1 MRMSM
6 PQEHVSEQPKNMY
19 IVDPETEAEMAR
31 LLRQDRLLTR
41 GMGGIF
47 PEKPDLSNV
56 QRILDVACGPGGW
69 VLDAAYNYSDTE
81 VVGIDISERMVTYA
95 NAQARAQ
102 QRSNASFR
110 VMDALKPLEFP
121 DGYFDLVNA
130 RLVAAFLRKEQWSL
144 FLSGCLRVLRPGG
157 ILRVTE
163 FEWGVSNK
171 PNFDLASHKVYQAMS
186 RMGYTFSATGLHY
199 GIIPVIPSL
208 VRQAGLERMGKS
220 AYVIEYSTGTEEFE
234 SFYFDC
240 TIGMPLIEPLLLK
253 AGVTT
258 SEEWRDLY
266 LKALAEMSDE
276 DFCTIWTLLTVW
288 GTKPAP
294 R

>member
-1 MRMSM
+1 MST
-6 PQEHVSEQPKNMY
+6 PQEHVTGQLRNMY
-19 IVDPETEAEMAR
+19 IIDPEAEAEMAR
-31 LLRQDRLLTR
+31 LMRQDRLITR

-69 VLDAAYNYSDTE
+69 VLDTAYTYSDVE
-81 VVGIDISERMVTYA
+81 VVGVDISERMVTYA
-95 NAQARAQ
+95 SAQARAQ
-102 QRSNASFR
+102 QRSNARFR
-110 VMDALKPLEFP
+110 VMDALEPFDFP
-121 DGYFDLVNA
+121 DESFDLVNA
-130 RLVAAFLRKEQWSL
+130 RLVAAFLRKEQWPQ
-144 FLSGCLRVLRPGG
+144 FLAGCLRVLRPGG

-171 PNFDLASHKVYQAMS
+171 PYFDQASHKVYQAMS
-186 RMGYTFSATGLHY
+186 RMGYSFSTTGLHY
-199 GIIPVIPSL
+199 GLIPVLPSL
-208 VRQAGLERMGKS
+208 LRRAGVQGVSKFAHVLEYCHEAEG
-220 AYVIEYSTGTEEFE
+220 YE
-234 SFYFDC
+234 SFYVDC
-240 TIGMPLIEPLLLK
+240 TIGWPLIEPLLLK

-288 GTKPAP
+288 GTKPVP
-294 R
+294 Q

>member
-1 MRMSM
+1 MST
-6 PQEHVSEQPKNMY
+6 PQEHISEQPTNMY
-19 IVDPETEAEMAR
+19 IIDPEMEVEMAR
-31 LLRQDRLLTR
+31 LMRQDRLLTR
-41 GMGGIF
+41 GMGGVF

-69 VLDAAYNYSDTE
+69 VLDTAYTYSDVE
-81 VVGIDISERMVTYA
+81 VVGIDISERMITYA

-110 VMDALKPLEFP
+110 VMDALKPLDFP
-121 DGYFDLVNA
+121 EGSFDLVNA
-130 RLVAAFLRKEQWSL
+130 RLVAAFLHREQWPH
-144 FLSGCLRVLRPGG
+144 FLAGCLRVLRPGG
-157 ILRVTE
+157 ILRITE

-171 PNFDLASHKVYQAMS
+171 PNFDETSHKVYQAMS
-186 RMGYTFSATGLHY
+186 RMGYSFSATGLHY
-199 GIIPVIPSL
+199 GLITVIPSL
-208 VRQAGLERMGKS
+208 MRKAGVQGVSKF
-220 AYVIEYSTGTEEFE
+220 AHVIEYSVGTEEYE
-234 SFYFDC
+234 SFYVDC
-240 TIGMPLIEPLLLK
+240 TIGLPLIEPLLLK

>member
-1 MRMSM
+1 MST
-6 PQEHVSEQPKNMY
+6 PQEHIGEQPTNMY
-19 IVDPETEAEMAR
+19 IIDPEMEAEMAR
-31 LLRQDRLLTR
+31 LMRQDRLLTR
-41 GMGGIF
+41 GMGGVF

-69 VLDAAYNYSDTE
+69 VLDTAYAYSDVE
-81 VVGIDISERMVTYA
+81 VVGIDISERMTTYA

-110 VMDALKPLEFP
+110 VMDALKPLDFP

-130 RLVAAFLRKEQWSL
+130 RLVAAFLHREQWQH
-144 FLSGCLRVLRPGG
+144 FLAGCLRVLRPGG
-157 ILRVTE
+157 ILRITE

-171 PNFDLASHKVYQAMS
+171 PNFDETSHKVYQAMS
-186 RMGYTFSATGLHY
+186 RMGYSFSATGLHY
-199 GIIPVIPSL
+199 GVITVIPSL
-208 VRQAGLERMGKS
+208 MRKAGLQGVSKF
-220 AYVIEYSTGTEEFE
+220 AHVIEYSVGTEEYE
-234 SFYFDC
+234 SFYVDC
-240 TIGMPLIEPLLLK
+240 TIGLPLIEPLLLK

-276 DFCTIWTLLTVW
+276 DFCTIWTLLTAW